1 MMRVMKRVLAA
12 GLTAMMAVTMAA
24 GCGKKDSSSKDEYEI
39 GILQFAEHGSLDNCR
54 EGFLRGWKKEATK
67 EGENKK

>member
-24 GCGKKDSSSKDEYEI
+24 GCGKKRQ
-39 GILQFAEHGSLDNCR
+39 QFQR
-54 EGFLRGWKKEATK
+54 
-67 EGENKK
+67 